1 MFDADGEPHVA
12 GRDAGGELVFGRQ
25 LLMRRRSRM
34 NGKRACIADIRDMI
48 EEFQRIDEFAASLD
62 TALELEA
69 NECAITA
76 FEISVRAT
84 AELAVLRV
92 QGR

>member
-1 MFDADGEPHVA
+1 MD
-12 GRDAGGELVFGRQ
+12 
-25 LLMRRRSRM
+25 
-34 NGKRACIADIRDMI
+34 GKRACIADIRDMI
-48 EEFQRIDEFAASLD
+48 EELQRIDEFATSLD

-69 NECAITA
+69 NQCAVTA

-84 AELAVLRV
+84 AELAASAS